1 MRLAVFLLLVAGGV
15 KSETEGEEVRM
26 SDEDAHNKVILVKDF
41 SEGMDDGIA
50 PILI

>member
-15 KSETEGEEVRM
+15 KSESEEEEVRM
-26 SDEDAHNKVILVKDF
+26 SDEDAHSKTVLVKDF

-50 PILI
+50 PLLI